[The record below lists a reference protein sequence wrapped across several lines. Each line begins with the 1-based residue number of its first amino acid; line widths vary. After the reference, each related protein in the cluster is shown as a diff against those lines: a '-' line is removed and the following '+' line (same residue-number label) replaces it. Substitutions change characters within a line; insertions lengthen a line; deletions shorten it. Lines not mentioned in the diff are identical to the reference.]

1 MSEDLSNTH
10 KRARAISPRVVPGAM
25 QVPGRGKG
33 GKGVAIDPPRSTPPG
48 TGVAGGG
55 SGSSRSGSG
64 GCGGPPGGAGDRGG
78 AGGHGVRLAGQVM
91 LEKLD
96 QPQIVEAKEDL
107 LFPWFEEEKEE
118 IKPLL
123 WEIPH
128 SCSVQDPEPPT
139 INESPVRRDPPCPL
153 CTLS

>member
-10 KRARAISPRVVPGAM
+10 KRARAISPREVEALVVDLE
-25 QVPGRGKG
+25 V
-33 GKGVAIDPPRSTPPG
+33 VEDLLVELEI
-48 TGVAGGG
+48 V
-55 SGSSRSGSG
+55 
-64 GCGGPPGGAGDRGG
+64 
-78 AGGHGVRLAGQVM
+78 VELEVM

-128 SCSVQDPEPPT
+128 S
-139 INESPVRRDPPCPL
+139 
-153 CTLS
+153 